1 VRTVICLPPG
11 GPAVE
16 AAIRAVCPPEHPE
29 IHAARDLQDAV
40 EHAARVT
47 APGKVVLLSP
57 GSPSYGVY
65 RNFEE
70 RGEHFR
76 RLVEGLAG

>member
-1 VRTVICLPPG
+1 
-11 GPAVE
+11 VE
-16 AAIRAVCPPEHPE
+16 AAIRAVCPPGHPE
-29 IHAARDLQDAV
+29 IYPARDLQDAV

-47 APGKVVLLSP
+47 APGKIALLSP
-57 GSPSYGVY
+57 GSPSYGIY

-76 RLVEGLAG
+76 RLVEEVASPARD